1 MRKLIIK
8 MYLKNRISLSVAGEL
23 LDKLEQIRE
32 KKKY

>member
-23 LDKLEQIRE
+23 LDKLAEIRE
-32 KKKY
+32 KRKY